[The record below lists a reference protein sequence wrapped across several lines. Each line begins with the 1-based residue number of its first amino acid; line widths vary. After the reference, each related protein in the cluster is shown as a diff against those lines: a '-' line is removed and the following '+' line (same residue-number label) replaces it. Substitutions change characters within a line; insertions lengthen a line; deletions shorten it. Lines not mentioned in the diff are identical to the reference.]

1 MVQLKSAASL
11 ITEVCGGSVS
21 VVDSAHHINKADLC
35 PGSNSDD
42 HVSEDFVKILDEEV
56 KTYLSI
62 DAMDCEDEGKS
73 FQLSFKS
80 YLVPLRQQ
88 MTLQIHHN

>member
-1 MVQLKSAASL
+1 MMLTTSPK
-11 ITEVCGGSVS
+11 
-21 VVDSAHHINKADLC
+21 
-35 PGSNSDD
+35 SNS
-42 HVSEDFVKILDEEV
+42 LDEEV

>member
-1 MVQLKSAASL
+1 MLLHITL
-11 ITEVCGGSVS
+11 IKQFYAKEIMMLTTSP
-21 VVDSAHHINKADLC
+21 K
-35 PGSNSDD
+35 SNS
-42 HVSEDFVKILDEEV
+42 LDEEV